1 MCYLAR
7 GCQSEE
13 LIMQR
18 RTLFL
23 AAAAVAAAGE
33 VAADTAGDLQKIM
46 EKYAAALKA
55 GDVETLVGLYSPK
68 GVFMRDEMKAVVGQD
83 ALRAAY
89 KEVFATLKV
98 DLQFTVREAEEAG
111 DMAWLHGVSKGT
123 VKILKTGVEAKQG
136 YNQLVVFRKEGGA
149 WKIRAYLYGSNRTE
163 PGQTPT

>member
-1 MCYLAR
+1 MNSA
-7 GCQSEE
+7 
-13 LIMQR
+13 IQR
-18 RTLFL
+18 RAMLL
-23 AAAAVAAAGE
+23 AAGVAAIAGNA
-33 VAADTAGDLQKIM
+33 AADTVSDFQKIM
-46 EKYAAALKA
+46 DKYAAALKA

-111 DMAWLHGVSKGT
+111 DMAWLRGVSKGT
-123 VKILKTGVEAKQG
+123 VKILKTGFEAKQG
-136 YNQLVVFRKEGGA
+136 YNQLVVFRREGGA
-149 WKIRAYLYGSNRTE
+149 WKIRAYLFGSNRPE

>member
-1 MCYLAR
+1 MNSA
-7 GCQSEE
+7 
-13 LIMQR
+13 IQR
-18 RTLFL
+18 RAMLV
-23 AAAAVAAAGE
+23 AGVAAVAGSA
-33 VAADTAGDLQKIM
+33 AADTVGDLQNIM

-55 GDVETLVGLYSPK
+55 GDVETLVGLYSAK

-98 DLQFTVREAEEAG
+98 NLQFTVREAEEAG
-111 DMAWLHGVSKGT
+111 DVAWLRGVSKGT

-136 YNQLVVFRKEGGA
+136 YNQLVVFRKEAGA
-149 WKIRAYLYGSNRTE
+149 WKIRAYLYGANSAA

>member
-1 MCYLAR
+1 MNSA
-7 GCQSEE
+7 
-13 LIMQR
+13 IQR
-18 RTLFL
+18 RAMLV
-23 AAAAVAAAGE
+23 AGVAAVAGSA
-33 VAADTAGDLQKIM
+33 AADTVGDLQNIM

-55 GDVETLVGLYSPK
+55 GDVETLVGLYSAK

-98 DLQFTVREAEEAG
+98 NLQFTVREAEEAG
-111 DMAWLHGVSKGT
+111 DMGWLRGVSKGT
-123 VKILKTGVEAKQG
+123 VKILKTGAESKQG

-149 WKIRAYLYGSNRTE
+149 WKIRAYLYGATSAA

>member
-1 MCYLAR
+1 
-7 GCQSEE
+7 
-13 LIMQR
+13 MQR

-23 AAAAVAAAGE
+23 AAAAVTAAAE
-33 VAADTAGDLQKIM
+33 AAAETVGDLQKIM
-46 EKYAAALKA
+46 DSYAAALKA

-68 GVFMRDEMKAVVGQD
+68 GVFMRDEMKAVVGHD

-111 DMAWLHGVSKGT
+111 DVAWLRGVSKGT
-123 VKILKTGVEAKQG
+123 VKILKTGVESKQG

-149 WKIRAYLYGSNRTE
+149 WKIRAYLYGATSAA